1 MLEGEGLERERHHGL
16 GLADELLHPF
26 AKLRGKNAG
35 GVHQSRACRN
45 GGEQVAFAA
54 DGLLKRDELVAAGG
68 ERRERMAAPG
78 FGEAL
83 DELLIRGGEKED
95 AHVEARLL
103 ELSDCLEGAVE
114 GALAS
119 RVDGDGGGLDAVRA
133 EVLRHGE
140 QEGGGQVVDAV
151 VAAVLKLADGDGLAA
166 AGHAGHDDEL
176 HGVASVL
183 A

>member
-1 MLEGEGLERERHHGL
+1 MRR
-16 GLADELLHPF
+16 
-26 AKLRGKNAG
+26 
-35 GVHQSRACRN
+35 
-45 GGEQVAFAA
+45 FAA

-83 DELLIRGGEKED
+83 GELLIRGGEKED

-119 RVDGDGGGLDAVRA
+119 RVDGDGGGLMPCVRRSCA
-133 EVLRHGE
+133 TGSR
-140 QEGGGQVVDAV
+140 
-151 VAAVLKLADGDGLAA
+151 KA
-166 AGHAGHDDEL
+166 AGRL
-176 HGVASVL
+176 SMQ
-183 A
+183 

>member
-1 MLEGEGLERERHHGL
+1 MR
-16 GLADELLHPF
+16 
-26 AKLRGKNAG
+26 
-35 GVHQSRACRN
+35 
-45 GGEQVAFAA
+45 
-54 DGLLKRDELVAAGG
+54 
-68 ERRERMAAPG
+68 
-78 FGEAL
+78 
-83 DELLIRGGEKED
+83 
-95 AHVEARLL
+95 
-103 ELSDCLEGAVE
+103 VE